1 MSEVMA
7 LRTQI
12 LGNLKMLGCYGLRD
26 RRDFVLIWNGE
37 REYTV
42 FFDHLDPFGRHEF
55 RDDDYHGKGATI
67 EEAYTNMLKQTA
79 RELYRCYHKKDSFG
93 PISH

>member
-12 LGNLKMLGCYGLRD
+12 LENLKALRD
-26 RRDFVLIWNGE
+26 RNLEGRQFVSTLDGDERWIVFLGDPDFPWRCVL
-37 REYTV
+37 YMS
-42 FFDHLDPFGRHEF
+42 
-55 RDDDYHGKGATI
+55 DYHGKGATI

-79 RELYRCYHKKDSFG
+79 RELYRCYHEKDLFG